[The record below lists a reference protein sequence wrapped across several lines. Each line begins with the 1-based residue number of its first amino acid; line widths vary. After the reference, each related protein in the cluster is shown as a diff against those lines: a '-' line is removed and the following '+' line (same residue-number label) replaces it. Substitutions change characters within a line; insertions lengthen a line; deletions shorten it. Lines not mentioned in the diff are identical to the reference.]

1 MRASIVAGMVLAVV
15 APGAAS
21 AVTAA
26 WVAANATPYISVQ
39 NAADLFN
46 GSSLVNRNTQFTGVV
61 GIQIR
66 TNAQLLAGT
75 ASVCSGAVIGSN
87 TVLTAGHCLAGDG
100 SGIAS
105 VRVYLPDYN
114 QPRAP
119 SILASTFY
127 IDPAF
132 TGNVLQGADIG
143 IIKLSKTVPV
153 GTAIYA
159 IDHGSV
165 ASNLG
170 VEQEVALGTIG
181 AGAIGD
187 AGVQDGKKRTGFN
200 EYEFTWSQVLA
211 AAGFPVAPGSPVDA
225 FGAPIDGF
233 LASDFDSGLAV
244 NDVFGRFLGTPG
256 LGYVSPGGTFHDTGS
271 TPGDSGAP
279 HFENGKIVGLTS
291 FGISGALFQGGVC
304 GAAGSVDPSAAGR
317 QCTNSSFGEIGV
329 DTRVSAYYDYI
340 ASRAPEP
347 ATWAM
352 MIGGFGLIGAVQRRR
367 RATTITA

>member
-1 MRASIVAGMVLAVV
+1 MRASTVAGLALAV
-15 APGAAS
+15 ASPGAAG

-26 WVAANATPYISVQ
+26 WVAANAAPYISVQ

-61 GIQIR
+61 GIQVR
-66 TNAQLLAGT
+66 TNAQVAAGT

-87 TVLTAGHCLAGDG
+87 TVLTAGHCLAGDA
-100 SGIAS
+100 SGVAS

-114 QPRAP
+114 APRAP

-127 IDPAF
+127 VDPAF
-132 TGNVLQGADIG
+132 TGNVLGGADIG
-143 IIKLSKTVPV
+143 IIKLSKNVPV
-153 GTAIYA
+153 GTAVYA

-181 AGAIGD
+181 TGAGGD
-187 AGVQDGKKRTGFN
+187 AGVQDGQKRVGFN
-200 EYEFTWSQVLA
+200 QYEFTWSQVLA
-211 AAGFPVAPGSPVDA
+211 AAGFGVPAGSPVDA

-244 NDVFGRFLGTPG
+244 NDVFGRFLGAPG
-256 LGYVSPGGTFHDTGS
+256 LGYVSAGGVYHDTGS

-279 HFENGKIVGLTS
+279 HFESGRIVGLTS
-291 FGISGALFQGGVC
+291 FGISGALFQDGIC
-304 GAAGSVDPSAAGR
+304 GAVGSVDPSAAGP
-317 QCTNSSFGEIGV
+317 QCTNSSFGEINV

-340 ASRAPEP
+340 VSRAPEP
-347 ATWAM
+347 AAWSM
-352 MIGGFGLIGAVQRRR
+352 MIGGFGLIGATQRRR
-367 RATTITA
+367 RAHSVRS